1 MMGWTTIDAGK
12 TKPRLLLADDNQA
25 VLNHVS
31 AFLSKDFNV
40 LAAVTNGEAAL
51 RNYQERKP
59 DAIVLDISMGKIG
72 GLEVA
77 RLLRKKGC
85 TAPIVFLTVHE
96 EADFVNAA
104 LASGGT
110 AYVVKSHLTN
120 DLIPAIQSALSGKLF
135 ISPCLS
141 NHSS

>member
-1 MMGWTTIDAGK
+1 MMGSTTIDAGK
-12 TKPRLLLADDNQA
+12 TKPRLLLADDNQD
-25 VLNHVS
+25 VLSHVS

-40 LAAVTNGEAAL
+40 LAAVTDGESAL

-59 DAIVLDISMGKIG
+59 DALVLDISMGKIG

-85 TAPIVFLTVHE
+85 TAPIVFLTVHD

-120 DLIPAIQSALSGKLF
+120 DLIPAIQAALAGEQF
-135 ISPCLS
+135 ISPCLLNDRS
-141 NHSS
+141 